1 MKVKILRTIKASMTK
16 ETLTVLCAS
25 LCLSFASP
33 RQAVAQSGRAASTKK
48 EVRTAGAERPLA
60 DTARIVVGER
70 ALLADKLEIK
80 KRISSEKKKRNEELR
95 EELEQESLEFP
106 AADVYGEDS
115 WSGNVNPFAGKQAV
129 SVPAKY
135 DIDLNEFV
143 MPLKRKHVTSH
154 YGYRRSFGR
163 MHYGTDLALSVGD
176 TVRAAFSG
184 KVRISSYE
192 GRGYGNYVVIRHP
205 NGLETVYGHLH
216 RSMVREGMIVKAG
229 QPIALGGNTGR
240 STGPHLHFEARFMG
254 HCINPEE
261 LFDFE
266 EGVPRLDV
274 YTFRKSSASPA
285 RQLASRQSDRVAR
298 PAKQVSNIRT
308 HRIKK
313 GETLYSIA
321 KQYGT
326 TVSKLRSAN
335 GLSAK
340 TAPKPGAS
348 LRVPN

>member
-1 MKVKILRTIKASMTK
+1 M
-16 ETLTVLCAS
+16 LCAS
-25 LCLSFASP
+25 LCLGFASP
-33 RQAVAQSGRAASTKK
+33 RRAMAQSGRAASTQK
-48 EVRTAGAERPLA
+48 EVRKAGAERPLA
-60 DTARIVVGER
+60 DTARFSVGER

-80 KRISSEKKKRNEELR
+80 KRISSEKKKRNQELK
-95 EELEQESLEFP
+95 EEQEQENLEFP
-106 AADVYGEDS
+106 AADIYGEES
-115 WSGNVNPFAGKQAV
+115 WTSNVNPFAGNEANM
-129 SVPAKY
+129 PAKY
-135 DIDLNEFV
+135 EIDLNEFV

-154 YGYRRSFGR
+154 YGYRRRFGR

-274 YTFRKSSASPA
+274 YTFRKGSSSPA
-285 RQLASRQSDRVAR
+285 RQLAASRQTDRAAK
-298 PAKQVSNIRT
+298 PAKQGSSIRI
-308 HRIKK
+308 HRIRK
-313 GETLYSIA
+313 GDTLGAIA
-321 KQYGT
+321 RQYNT
-326 TVSKLRSAN
+326 TVGKLTAAN
-335 GLSAK
+335 GISTK
-340 TAPKPGAS
+340 TILRLGKP
-348 LRVPN
+348 LRIPD

>member
-1 MKVKILRTIKASMTK
+1 MTK
-16 ETLTVLCAS
+16 ETLTLLCAS
-25 LCLSFASP
+25 LCLSFSAP
-33 RQAVAQSGRAASTKK
+33 QEVTAQSGRVASTKR

-60 DTARIVVGER
+60 DTARSVVGER

-95 EELEQESLEFP
+95 EALTEESLEMP
-106 AADVYGEDS
+106 SADLYGEDS
-115 WSGNVNPFAGKQAV
+115 WTSSVNPFSTTAANI
-129 SVPAKY
+129 PAQY
-135 DIDLNEFV
+135 DIDINEFV
-143 MPLKRKHVTSH
+143 MPLKRKHVTSS
-154 YGYRRSFGR
+154 YGYRRRFGR
-163 MHYGTDLALSVGD
+163 MHYGTDLALSIGD

-192 GRGYGNYVVIRHP
+192 ARGYGNYVVIRHP

-254 HCINPEE
+254 QPLNPEE

-274 YTFRKSSASPA
+274 YTFRRGSSTRSRA
-285 RQLASRQSDRVAR
+285 QLAQANKSKASKSAT
-298 PAKQVSNIRT
+298 SIRT

-313 GETLYSIA
+313 GETLSSIA
-321 KQYGT
+321 KRYGT
-326 TVSKLRSAN
+326 TVAKLRKSN
-335 GLSAK
+335 GLGTNAIL
-340 TAPKPGAS
+340 KPGNS
-348 LRVPN
+348 LRIPS

>member
-1 MKVKILRTIKASMTK
+1 M
-16 ETLTVLCAS
+16 LCAS
-25 LCLSFASP
+25 LCLSFAVPSE
-33 RQAVAQSGRAASTKK
+33 ATAQKSARAGSTQR
-48 EVRTAGAERPLA
+48 EIRRAGAERPLA
-60 DTARIVVGER
+60 DTARFAVGER
-70 ALLADKLEIK
+70 ALMADKLEIK

-95 EELEQESLEFP
+95 EELDQESLEFP
-106 AADVYGEDS
+106 AADIYGEES
-115 WSGNVNPFAGKQAV
+115 WTSNVNPFAGGAA
-129 SVPAKY
+129 SMPARH

-143 MPLKRKHVTSH
+143 MPLKRKHVTSS
-154 YGYRRSFGR
+154 YGYRRRFGR
-163 MHYGTDLALSVGD
+163 MHYGTDLALSIGD

-254 HCINPEE
+254 HPINPEE

-274 YTFRKSSASPA
+274 YTFRKSSATAGAAQRFAALQP
-285 RQLASRQSDRVAR
+285 SRS
-298 PAKQVSNIRT
+298 AKRATRATSIRT

-313 GETLYSIA
+313 GETLSSIA
-321 KQYGT
+321 RQYGT
-326 TVSKLRSAN
+326 TVAKLRSTN
-335 GLSAK
+335 GLGAKSAL
-340 TAPKPGAS
+340 KPGSS
-348 LRVPN
+348 LRIPG